1 MKKSSLK
8 VALGMSKLPIAAKIN
23 RARVICDAIL
33 SNPAT
38 FVTPNPPIS
47 TVQTA
52 IDDLEAAA
60 QDAADGGK
68 TKTAIMHDKEDAL
81 MKLMFDLT
89 HYVES
94 VANGDSEI
102 VHLASMQEKQRPVFH
117 APEFQVENG
126 ADRGDV
132 WCRVKPK
139 AKTAYRW
146 EYCKD
151 PMGASPWTVF
161 STTTLASEHIGPLDL
176 GATYW
181 IRVIFLGVTGENM
194 PYQPQS
200 IIVI

>member
-8 VALGMSKLPIAAKIN
+8 VALKIDKLSVAALIN
-23 RARVICDAIL
+23 RGRVICDAIL

-38 FVTPNPPIS
+38 FATPNPAIAA
-47 TVQTA
+47 VQSA

-68 TKTAIMHDKEDAL
+68 TKTAIMHDKKDAVK
-81 MKLMFDLT
+81 KLLFDLA

-102 VHLASMQEKQRPVFH
+102 VHLASMQEKQKPVFH
-117 APEFQVENG
+117 TPEFQVENG

-132 WCRVKPK
+132 WVRVKPK
-139 AKTAYRW
+139 AKTVYRW

-151 PMGASPWTVF
+151 PIGTNTWTAF
-161 STTTLASEHIGPLDL
+161 STTAVAIEHIGPLDI

-181 IRVIFLGVTGENM
+181 FRVVFIGNGETI

-200 IIVI
+200 IVVV

>member
-8 VALGMSKLPIAAKIN
+8 VVLGMSKLSIAAKIN

-33 SNPAT
+33 SNPAI
-38 FVTPNPPIS
+38 FATPNPPITS
-47 TVQTA
+47 VQTA

-81 MKLMFDLT
+81 MKLMFDLA

-94 VANGDSEI
+94 VANGDSEV
-102 VHLASMQEKQRPVFH
+102 VHLASMHEKQKPVFH

-139 AKTAYRW
+139 TKTVYKW
-146 EYCKD
+146 QYCKD
-151 PMGASPWTVF
+151 PMGTNAWTDFSITDVASV
-161 STTTLASEHIGPLDL
+161 HIGPLVT

-181 IRVIFLGVTGENM
+181 IRVIFIGRSGETM

-200 IIVI
+200 IVIV